1 MTKRTRTRGAE
12 LGRKVQAEVRR
23 QERLARKAEKR
34 ARHKAAPTRAQL
46 DIAAE
51 ARVDGAAAP

>member
-1 MTKRTRTRGAE
+1 MTKRTLM
-12 LGRKVQAEVRR
+12 LGRELARKASAEERR
-23 QERLARKAEKR
+23 KERLARKAEKR